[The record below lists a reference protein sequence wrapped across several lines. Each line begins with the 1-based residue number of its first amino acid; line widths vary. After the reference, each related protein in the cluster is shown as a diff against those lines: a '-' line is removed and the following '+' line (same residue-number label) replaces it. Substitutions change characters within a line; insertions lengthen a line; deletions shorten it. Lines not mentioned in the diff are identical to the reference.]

1 MALATQEYLLSWLEF
16 ALLANSLRTA
26 HDDAFSMH
34 LKASAMVM
42 YWVETLCEW
51 SRRGGTKADRALL
64 QTVAGETDAA
74 IATVTKSYK

>member
-1 MALATQEYLLSWLEF
+1 
-16 ALLANSLRTA
+16 
-26 HDDAFSMH
+26 
-34 LKASAMVM
+34 MVM

-51 SRRGGTKADRALL
+51 FRRGGAKADRALL

>member
-16 ALLANSLRTA
+16 ALLANSLRMA
-26 HDDAFSMH
+26 HDSAFSMH

-42 YWVETLCEW
+42 YRAEILCEW
-51 SRRGGTKADRALL
+51 SRRGGAKADRALL